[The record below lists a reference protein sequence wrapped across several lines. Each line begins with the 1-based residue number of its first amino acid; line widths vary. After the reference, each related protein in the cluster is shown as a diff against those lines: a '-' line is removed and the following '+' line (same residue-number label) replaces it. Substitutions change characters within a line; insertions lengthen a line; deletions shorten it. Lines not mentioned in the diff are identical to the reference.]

1 MDEDVLDDLKSEDMA
16 PVDLQAISHRSPT
29 GRQVWRVSLSDG
41 RTVKVRRAVRRSSTA
56 PHLNRILERL
66 PLAGLESLEP
76 RLRKLAPED
85 CLWGLIHGDFCGSNL
100 VRVDSERVFCIDN
113 EWQREGPIPYDLAR
127 TLTLWNLSPAEET
140 SFLQAYYGPEP
151 ARAPE
156 LYWVLSA
163 LVESIHNRRKGKL
176 TTVDVP
182 LQRLKFL
189 LQQIP
194 DQSLENSHLRSH

>member
-1 MDEDVLDDLKSEDMA
+1 MLALHDRIVIEEWLEGSILDQPTKTDLE
-16 PVDLQAISHRSPT
+16 QAARSL
-29 GRQVWRVSLSDG
+29 RRFHES
-41 RTVKVRRAVRRSSTA
+41 RAVRRSSTT
-56 PHLNRILERL
+56 PHLNRIMERL

-85 CLWGLIHGDFCGSNL
+85 CLWGLIRGDFCGSNL

-113 EWQREGPIPYDLAR
+113 EWQREGPIPYELAR

-194 DQSLENSHLRSH
+194 DQSLENSHLGSH